1 MTTEERMLKNFT
13 DKYGKKGLK
22 RICELFRNQYS
33 NAVIAKEFDVT
44 RQRVHQWQK
53 TFTVKK
59 VLLNEFVLNALE
71 SDK

>member
-13 DKYGKKGLK
+13 DKYGKKGLAK
-22 RICELFRNQYS
+22 MCDMFLLQRS
-33 NAVIAKEFDVT
+33 NAEIAKEFEVT

-53 TFTVKK
+53 IFTTKK
-59 VLLNEFVLNALE
+59 IIVNQFVREALE